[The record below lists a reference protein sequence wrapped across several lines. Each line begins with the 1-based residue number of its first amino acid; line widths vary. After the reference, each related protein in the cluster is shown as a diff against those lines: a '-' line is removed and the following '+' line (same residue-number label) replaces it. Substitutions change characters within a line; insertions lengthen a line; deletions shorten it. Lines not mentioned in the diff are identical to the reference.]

1 MSVTGFLIEDL
12 ADRVGQY
19 AWWERRLASVLADW
33 ACDEAEARARLHF
46 HVLGRQAE
54 THAFIWEVML
64 PDSPA
69 LTAAERVAPPPA
81 WKDWSDTRLAGLPS
95 TFERLVVLNEAL
107 LSALLESLDDFTA
120 GLSLLSEGPELRH
133 ADLIG
138 RDLRYFKGAG
148 EELMAGLLA
157 ESTDPEFPCLVA
169 AETERLRPSVLDQP
183 SGGGDVR

>member
-1 MSVTGFLIEDL
+1 MSITGFLIEDL

-19 AWWERRLASVLADW
+19 AWWERRLAAVLADW
-33 ACDEAEARARLHF
+33 ACDEPARGARLHF

-54 THAFIWEVML
+54 AHAFIWEVML

-81 WKDWSDTRLAGLPS
+81 WKDWSDTRISSLPS
-95 TFERLVVLNEAL
+95 TFERLAVLNQAL
-107 LSALLESLDDFTA
+107 LPALVESLNDFSA
-120 GLSLLSEGPELRH
+120 ELSSLSEGPELRH

-148 EELMAGLLA
+148 EGLMAGLLA
-157 ESTDPEFPCLVA
+157 ESTDPEFPSLVA
-169 AETERLRPSVLDQP
+169 AETERLRRSVLDQP